1 VLGGMPHTEEAR
13 EPMERVP
20 AVRRRRLGA
29 ELRRLRD
36 LAGLTSGEAADLA
49 GWHQSKVSRIETGR
63 SSVRA
68 EDVNL
73 LLDVYAVRDRDVRE
87 LLRTLAGYG
96 HQRGWWHD
104 FREVL
109 PVEYRDFI
117 SLETGATRA
126 RSMETSVVPGLLQT
140 PAYAQALTADVMPQL
155 GPREVAALVDVR
167 IARQAVLH
175 QDPPLE
181 LTAVLDE
188 AVLRREVGG
197 PEVMAG
203 QLRRLAEAA
212 QLPQVSLHVL
222 PFAAGG
228 HIGVTGSFVIFS
240 FPRIADLDVVVL
252 DHLTSS
258 LCVDRKQDIT
268 AYAAAFARLRD
279 RALPCAESAAMIA
292 GIGEEFSRMPRL
304 TKEEHPS

>member
-1 VLGGMPHTEEAR
+1 
-13 EPMERVP
+13 MERVP

-36 LAGLTSGEAADLA
+36 LAGLTSGEAAARA
-49 GWHQSKVSRIETGR
+49 GWHQSKVSRIETGH

-73 LLDVYAVRDRDVRE
+73 LLDIYAVRDRDVRD
-87 LLRTLAGYG
+87 LLCTLAGHG

-117 SLETGATRA
+117 SLETGASRA
-126 RSMETSVVPGLLQT
+126 RSLETSVVPGLLQT
-140 PAYAQALTADVMPQL
+140 PGYALALTRDVMPQL
-155 GPREVAALVDVR
+155 SPREVAALVDVR

-181 LTAVLDE
+181 LAAVLDE
-188 AVLRREVGG
+188 AVLRRCVGG

-203 QLRRLAEAA
+203 QLRWLAQAA
-212 QLPQVSLHVL
+212 ELPQVSLQVL

-252 DHLTSS
+252 DHLTGS
-258 LCVDRKQDIT
+258 LCVDRKEDIA
-268 AYAAAFARLRD
+268 AYTAAFARLCD
-279 RALPCAESAAMIA
+279 RALPCAESAALIS
-292 GIGEEFSRMPRL
+292 GIGEEFSRLPAA
-304 TKEEHPS
+304 

>member
-1 VLGGMPHTEEAR
+1 
-13 EPMERVP
+13 MERVP

-36 LAGLTSGEAADLA
+36 LAGLTSGEAAQRA
-49 GWHQSKVSRIETGR
+49 GWHQSKVSRIETGH

-73 LLDVYAVRDRDVRE
+73 LLDIYAVRDRDVRD
-87 LLRTLAGYG
+87 LLCTLAGHG

-126 RSMETSVVPGLLQT
+126 RSLETTVVPGLLQT
-140 PAYAQALTADVMPQL
+140 PGYAHALTTDVMPQL
-155 GPREVAALVDVR
+155 GPREVTALVEVR

-175 QDPPLE
+175 QDPPLQ
-181 LTAVLDE
+181 LAAVLDE
-188 AVLRREVGG
+188 AVLRRGVGG

-203 QLRRLAEAA
+203 QLERLVQAAE
-212 QLPQVSLHVL
+212 LPQVSLQVL

-252 DHLTSS
+252 DHLTGS
-258 LCVDRKQDIT
+258 LCVDRKEDIA
-268 AYAAAFARLRD
+268 AYTAAFARLRD

-292 GIGEEFSRMPRL
+292 GIGEEFSRMSRR
-304 TKEEHPS
+304 TKEAPTA

>member
-1 VLGGMPHTEEAR
+1 MPLIEEAR
-13 EPMERVP
+13 ETMERVP

-36 LAGLTSGEAADLA
+36 LAGLTSGEAADLV
-49 GWHQSKVSRIETGR
+49 GWHQSKVSRIETGH

-68 EDVNL
+68 DDVNL

-87 LLRTLAGYG
+87 LLRTLAGHG

-117 SLETGATRA
+117 SLETGATMA

-140 PAYAQALTADVMPQL
+140 PDYAHALTRDVMPQL
-155 GPREVAALVDVR
+155 APREVDALVDVR
-167 IARQAVLH
+167 IARQAVLR

-188 AVLRREVGG
+188 AVLRRRVDG

-203 QLRRLAEAA
+203 QMQHLVEAA
-212 QLPQVSLHVL
+212 ELPQVSLQVL

-258 LCVDRKQDIT
+258 LCVDRKEDIT

-279 RALPCAESAAMIA
+279 RALPCAESAALIA
-292 GIGEEFSRMPRL
+292 TIGSEYSRTPRR
-304 TKEEHPS
+304 TKEAP

>member
-1 VLGGMPHTEEAR
+1 
-13 EPMERVP
+13 MERVP

-36 LAGLTSGEAADLA
+36 LAGLTSGEAAARA
-49 GWHQSKVSRIETGR
+49 GWHQSKVSRIETGH

-73 LLDVYAVRDRDVRE
+73 LLDIYAVRDRDVRD
-87 LLRTLAGYG
+87 LLCTLAGHG
-96 HQRGWWHD
+96 HQRGWWQD

-117 SLETGATRA
+117 SLETGASRA
-126 RSMETSVVPGLLQT
+126 RSLETSVVPGLLQT
-140 PAYAQALTADVMPQL
+140 PGYAHALTRDVMPQL
-155 GPREVAALVDVR
+155 SPREVTALVDVR
-167 IARQAVLH
+167 IARQAVLR

-181 LTAVLDE
+181 LAAVLDE
-188 AVLRREVGG
+188 AVLRRGVGG

-203 QLRRLAEAA
+203 QLRSLVQAAE
-212 QLPQVSLHVL
+212 LPQVSLQVL
-222 PFAAGG
+222 PFAAGA

-252 DHLTSS
+252 DHLTGS
-258 LCVDRKQDIT
+258 LCVDRKEDIA
-268 AYAAAFARLRD
+268 AYTAAFARLCD
-279 RALPCAESAAMIA
+279 RALPCAESVALIA
-292 GIGEEFSRMPRL
+292 EIAEEFSRMPRR
-304 TKEEHPS
+304 TKEAP

>member
-1 VLGGMPHTEEAR
+1 
-13 EPMERVP
+13 MERVP

-36 LAGLTSGEAADLA
+36 LAGLTSGEAAQRA
-49 GWHQSKVSRIETGR
+49 GWHQSKVSRIETGH

-73 LLDVYAVRDRDVRE
+73 LLDIYAVRDRDVRD
-87 LLRTLAGYG
+87 LLCTLAGHG

-126 RSMETSVVPGLLQT
+126 RSLETSVVPGLLQT
-140 PAYAQALTADVMPQL
+140 PGYAHALTTDVMPQL
-155 GPREVAALVDVR
+155 RPREVTALVKVR
-167 IARQAVLH
+167 IARQAVLR
-175 QDPPLE
+175 QDPPLQ

-188 AVLRREVGG
+188 AVLRRGVGG

-203 QLRRLAEAA
+203 QLRWLAQAA
-212 QLPQVSLHVL
+212 ELPQVSLQVL
-222 PFAAGG
+222 PFATGG

-252 DHLTSS
+252 DHLTGS
-258 LCVDRKQDIT
+258 LCVDRKEDIA
-268 AYAAAFARLRD
+268 AYTAAFARLRD

-292 GIGEEFSRMPRL
+292 GIAEEFSRKTRP
-304 TKEEHPS
+304 TKEAPSA

>member
-1 VLGGMPHTEEAR
+1 MPHTEEAR
-13 EPMERVP
+13 ETMERVP

-49 GWHQSKVSRIETGR
+49 GWHQSKVSRIETGH

-73 LLDVYAVRDRDVRE
+73 LLDIYAVRDRDVRE

-140 PAYAQALTADVMPQL
+140 PAYAHALTADVMPQL
-155 GPREVAALVDVR
+155 GAREVASLVDVR
-167 IARQAVLH
+167 IARQAVLQ

-197 PEVMAG
+197 AEVMAS
-203 QLRRLAEAA
+203 QLRRLVEAA
-212 QLPQVSLHVL
+212 ELPHVSLHVL

-258 LCVDRKQDIT
+258 LCVDRKEDIT

-292 GIGEEFSRMPRL
+292 GIGSEYSRASRP
-304 TKEEHPS
+304 TKEEHTP

>member
-1 VLGGMPHTEEAR
+1 
-13 EPMERVP
+13 MERVP

-36 LAGLTSGEAADLA
+36 LTGLTSGEAAARA
-49 GWHQSKVSRIETGR
+49 GWHQSKVSRIETGS

-73 LLDVYAVRDRDVRE
+73 LLDIYAVRDRDVRD
-87 LLRTLAGYG
+87 LLCTLAGHG

-117 SLETGATRA
+117 SLETGASRA
-126 RSMETSVVPGLLQT
+126 RSLETSVVPGLLQT
-140 PAYAQALTADVMPQL
+140 PGYAHALTRDVMPHL
-155 GPREVAALVDVR
+155 SPREVAALVDVR

-181 LTAVLDE
+181 LAAVLDE
-188 AVLRREVGG
+188 AVLRRGVGG

-203 QLRRLAEAA
+203 QLQRLAQAA
-212 QLPQVSLHVL
+212 ELPQVSLQVL

-252 DHLTSS
+252 DHLTGS
-258 LCVDRKQDIT
+258 LCVDRKEDIA
-268 AYAAAFARLRD
+268 AYTAAFARLCD
-279 RALPCAESAAMIA
+279 RALPCVESVALIA
-292 GIGEEFSRMPRL
+292 GIAEEFSRMPRR
-304 TKEEHPS
+304 TKEAP

>member
-1 VLGGMPHTEEAR
+1 
-13 EPMERVP
+13 MERVP

-36 LAGLTSGEAADLA
+36 HAGLTSGEAAQRA
-49 GWHQSKVSRIETGR
+49 GWHQSKVSRIETGQ

-68 EDVNL
+68 EDVDL
-73 LLDVYAVRDRDVRE
+73 LLDVYAVRDGDVRD

-109 PVEYRDFI
+109 PVAYRDFI
-117 SLETGATRA
+117 SLETGACRA

-140 PAYAQALTADVMPQL
+140 PGYAHALTAEVMPQL
-155 GPREVAALVDVR
+155 SPREVAALVDVR
-167 IARQAVLH
+167 IARQAVLR

-188 AVLRREVGG
+188 AVLRRCVGG

-203 QLRRLAEAA
+203 QLLTLAQAA
-212 QLPQVSLHVL
+212 ELPQVSLQVL
-222 PFAAGG
+222 PFAAGA
-228 HIGVTGSFVIFS
+228 HIGVTGAFVIFS
-240 FPRIADLDVVVL
+240 FPRIAELDVVVL

-258 LCVDRKQDIT
+258 LCVDRKEDIA
-268 AYAAAFARLRD
+268 AYTAAFDRLRD

-292 GIGEEFSRMPRL
+292 GIGEEFSRLGRR
-304 TKEEHPS
+304 TKEAPSP